1 MSDLMLAV
9 TLWPSFPHFSRFV
22 NDPRIS
28 SIRLNSA
35 MIDSAELDQELG
47 RLKGMDIQ
55 TPLFFDVKGRQLRV
69 TEAIPNSDH
78 LDIRINHPIRVKLPT
93 PVLFKAGADSAL
105 LVELAEDGTRLIF
118 DSGPANKVKAGESLH
133 IRDASLYVGG
143 PQFTSAELVKIDKVL
158 QAGFR
163 RFFLSYTECVND
175 ADEFIKLVGEDAE
188 VRLKIENNRGLSFVT
203 EQFVKTPN
211 VRLVAAQG
219 DLYVEV
225 DRPHDILNAIR
236 LIIRADPQACVGSR
250 LLLSI
255 IQSPVPS
262 CSDFEQLAWLYEIG
276 YREMMLCDELC
287 LKGELLE
294 RAVSVFD
301 CFRGSYALR

>member
-1 MSDLMLAV
+1 MNDPMLAV
-9 TLWPSFPHFSRFV
+9 TLWPSFPHFSRFA

-35 MIDSAELDQELG
+35 MIDSAELDTEIE
-47 RLKGMDIQ
+47 RLKGMDVQ

-78 LDIRINHPIRVKLPT
+78 LDIRINHPVRVRLPT

-133 IRDASLYVGG
+133 IRDASLHVGG
-143 PQFTSAELVKIDKVL
+143 PQFTPMELVKVDKVL

-163 RFFLSYTECVND
+163 RFFLSYTQCADD

-188 VRLKIENNRGLSFVT
+188 VRLKIENKRGLSFVT
-203 EQFVKTPN
+203 EQFVKKPN

-225 DRPHDILNAIR
+225 DRPHDVLNAVR
-236 LIIRADPQACVGSR
+236 LIIKADPQACVGSR
-250 LLLSI
+250 LLLSVI
-255 IQSPVPS
+255 ASPVPS
-262 CSDFEQLAWLYEIG
+262 CADFEQLAWLCDIG
-276 YREMMLCDELC
+276 YREIMLCDELC

-294 RAVSVFD
+294 RAVTVFD
-301 CFRGSYALR
+301 CFRDSYARH